1 MKIVNF
7 NNKVLESWWALLKHL
22 SVEAKLELASRLINS
37 LKAPE
42 PVEGG
47 KNEDWKKLY
56 GAWADDG
63 ESADKL
69 IELIR
74 ESRFVNRK
82 IESFD

>member
-1 MKIVNF
+1 MKIADI
-7 NNKVLESWWALLKHL
+7 NNELLESWWALLRHM
-22 SVEAKLELASRLINS
+22 SAESRLELASRLINS
-37 LKAPE
+37 LKTEE
-42 PVEGG
+42 PKENEG
-47 KNEDWKKLY
+47 WKSLY

-63 ESADKL
+63 ESAEGL